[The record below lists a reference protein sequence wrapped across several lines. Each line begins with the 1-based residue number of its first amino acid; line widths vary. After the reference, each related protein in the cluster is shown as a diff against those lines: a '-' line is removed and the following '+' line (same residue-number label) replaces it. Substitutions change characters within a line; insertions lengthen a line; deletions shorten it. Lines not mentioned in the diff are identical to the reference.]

1 MWLFRA
7 TGNESYLDILS
18 SGNNGGV
25 RSMFSWDD
33 KFFGVQ
39 LLVSKNDNPWA
50 AYKENVDMF
59 VCSVMQKAGDTN
71 VRMSPGGML
80 WFQPWGNTQY
90 ITSSMLVLSVYADYL
105 EAAEA
110 TLECLGGNVGPKDL
124 ISFVTSLVDYI
135 LDANPKNLSYM
146 VGFGSSYPVHRCTT
160 RVRPSCQSSRT
171 RSQLGA

>member
-7 TGNESYLDILS
+7 TGNESCLDILS

-59 VCSVMQKAGDTN
+59 VCSVLQKARDTN

-135 LDANPKNLSYM
+135 LDANLFVIDTITTLSDGKENL
-146 VGFGSSYPVHRCTT
+146 
-160 RVRPSCQSSRT
+160 
-171 RSQLGA
+171 LLL

>member
-25 RSMFSWDD
+25 RS

-80 WFQPWGNTQY
+80 WFQPWGKNPEHH
-90 ITSSMLVLSVYADYL
+90 LLHA
-105 EAAEA
+105 
-110 TLECLGGNVGPKDL
+110 GPL
-124 ISFVTSLVDYI
+124 RLRRLPRSGRSH
-135 LDANPKNLSYM
+135 PGM
-146 VGFGSSYPVHRCTT
+146 PRWQ
-160 RVRPSCQSSRT
+160 RRP
-171 RSQLGA
+171 